1 MRRKLFAGL
10 PMVTLVIGA
19 LVTWQVRPTTAQPA
33 PDTGGKSLKS
43 PAPTLP
49 IAQVILFNSGVGYF
63 QREGEVEGNTRVDLS
78 FPGSDVN
85 DLLKSMVL
93 QDLGGGKV
101 STVSYDSP
109 DPIEKTLKSF
119 AIDLT
124 NNPSFGQL
132 LNQTRGEKIEV
143 TMQQTAASQPG
154 TLSGI
159 ILGMESQQPA
169 GQGRVG
175 EVELLNLLC
184 TEGMRSVP
192 LSQVQRV
199 RLLNPVLDNELRRAL
214 EVLAASHDMQKKM
227 VSVGFT
233 GEGKR
238 SVRVGYVVENPIW
251 KTSYRL
257 VFDRNGKP
265 LLQGWAVVENTS
277 DEDWKDVRMA
287 LISGRPLS
295 FQMNLYQPLYIPR
308 PTVEPEL
315 FASLRP
321 PVYAGAL
328 AGQLGIQGGNN
339 LGALGVGGGQLGGLG
354 NLGAGFGFQGGGFN
368 GGGFNG
374 GGFNGG
380 NRYQAGNLGGQFGQ
394 QGGPFMRGGRI
405 LTAEDDANQA
415 ANAAAQRLTFEELQ
429 KRRQEL
435 EAARKEA
442 GKVGPALAA
451 IDPKDSIDSVT
462 AAGQIG
468 DHFQYL
474 IDQKVSLPR
483 QKSALLP
490 IVNKDIECTKV
501 SIYNESVHAKFPLLG
516 LRFKNTTGQ
525 PLTQGPI
532 TVFERGCYA
541 GDARILDLQPN
552 EERLLSYAIDLGTE
566 IKTITRTTPDQS
578 QVTLKPVKGLL
589 HVGYRMRQ
597 TTTYI
602 VKNRSEHER
611 LTLIEQPIRAGWK
624 LANPEKPAE
633 RSRDVYRFELA
644 APAGKTVSL
653 YVVEEQDRVDPVTL
667 TTAEGKPVH
676 YALPHLAAEVQL
688 INKRQPDQLL
698 SVRLLKGLLGATYTG
713 RETRTYVLRN
723 LADKDRT
730 FVIDH
735 LARPSWKLLAPDNP
749 KGQTE
754 PALRLQVPVAAG
766 KTANRE
772 LVEEETRLDELGLKM
787 ISDESLRAF
796 QSSSVTRAPIKAAL
810 RKTLELRARLT
821 ETERQ
826 LAESEKRLKAIT
838 DDQSRLR
845 ANLEKVPQTSAAYKR
860 YLEKFDTQETEI
872 EKLQLQ
878 IKEQQEADSQRKQEY
893 DEYASNASVE

>member
-10 PMVTLVIGA
+10 SMVTLVIGA
-19 LVTWQVRPTTAQPA
+19 LVTWQVRPITAQPA
-33 PDTGGKSLKS
+33 ADAGARLQKS

-132 LNQTRGEKIEV
+132 LNQARGEKIEV

-257 VFDRNGKP
+257 VFDQNGKP

-321 PVYAGAL
+321 PVYGGAL
-328 AGQLGIQGGNN
+328 AGQFGIQGGGNLGGGLN
-339 LGALGVGGGQLGGLG
+339 ALGGLGALGG
-354 NLGAGFGFQGGGFN
+354 GFGFQGGGF
-368 GGGFNG
+368 GFQGG

-394 QGGPFMRGGRI
+394 QGGPFLRGVNI
-405 LTAEDDANQA
+405 PPPDDDANQA
-415 ANAAAQRLTFEELQ
+415 GKTGNQRLTFEDLQ

-490 IVNKDIECTKV
+490 IVNKDIECTKL
-501 SIYNESVHAKFPLLG
+501 SIYSESVHAKFPLLG
-516 LRFKNTTGQ
+516 LKFKNTTGQ

-541 GDARILDLQPN
+541 GDARILDLQPS

-578 QVTLKPVKGLL
+578 QVTLKPVKDLL

-597 TTTYI
+597 TTTYT

-644 APAGKTVSL
+644 VPASKTASL
-653 YVVEEQDRVDPVTL
+653 DVVEEQDRVDPVTL

-698 SVRLLKGLLGATYTG
+698 SVRLVKGLLGATYTG

-735 LARPSWKLLAPDNP
+735 LARPGWKLLAPDNP

-754 PALRLQVPVAAG
+754 RALRLQVPVAAG
-766 KTANRE
+766 KTASRE
-772 LVEEETRLDELGLKM
+772 LVEEETRVDELGLKT
-787 ISDESLRAF
+787 INDESLRTF
-796 QSSSVTRAPIKAAL
+796 QSSSVTSAPIKTAL
-810 RKTLELRARLT
+810 RKTLELRARLA

-826 LAESEKRLKAIT
+826 LAESEKHLKAIT

-872 EKLQLQ
+872 EKLQSQ
-878 IKEQQEADSQRKQEY
+878 IKEQQEAEKQRKQEY
-893 DEYASNASVE
+893 DEYASNVSVE